1 MSVCQNVDLS
11 YFDFFIG
18 YGMVA
23 LLHARYVPFSAWPPP
38 DIDRGSTPRVGLSYC
53 RQGWTHHTG
62 SCDVQF
68 IFGVGGGGT
77 GYSAMEDPT
86 LDIINRETLCVAKNF
101 GILRIA
107 YFLLQI

>member
-1 MSVCQNVDLS
+1 MIS
-11 YFDFFIG
+11 
-18 YGMVA
+18 
-23 LLHARYVPFSAWPPP
+23 LLVTGWLLFYMPGTFCFPHGPP

-53 RQGWTHHTG
+53 GQGWTHHTG

-86 LDIINRETLCVAKNF
+86 LDIITRETLCVAKDF
-101 GILRIA
+101 GTLRIA